1 MYYTREQHKR
11 FLDKELVAISEEYL
25 KKLNSKAIALLT
37 DNEVYVTQFV
47 KLDLQM
53 ADSNNADRNV
63 LGSGQL
69 ILRFKKDKGIPR
81 KNEYFTAV
89 VLEKEMS
96 IPRYWEKSVGVT
108 CVVTKSNFRK
118 YIVSGRVKRMT
129 MVSYCVVLLDCQ

>member
-69 ILRFKKDKGIPR
+69 ILRLRRIKEFHARMNIYCSR
-81 KNEYFTAV
+81 IR
-89 VLEKEMS
+89 KEMS
-96 IPRYWEKSVGVT
+96 IPRYWGEISWGNLRRHQVE
-108 CVVTKSNFRK
+108 FRK

>member
-63 LGSGQL
+63 LGRNQL
-69 ILRFKKDKGIPR
+69 G
-81 KNEYFTAV
+81 
-89 VLEKEMS
+89 
-96 IPRYWEKSVGVT
+96 
-108 CVVTKSNFRK
+108 
-118 YIVSGRVKRMT
+118 
-129 MVSYCVVLLDCQ
+129 

>member
-81 KNEYFTAV
+81 KNEYYTSDE
-89 VLEKEMS
+89 LEKEMS
-96 IPRYWEKSVGVT
+96 NPR
-108 CVVTKSNFRK
+108 
-118 YIVSGRVKRMT
+118 
-129 MVSYCVVLLDCQ
+129 

>member
-63 LGSGQL
+63 LGSG
-69 ILRFKKDKGIPR
+69 
-81 KNEYFTAV
+81 
-89 VLEKEMS
+89 
-96 IPRYWEKSVGVT
+96 
-108 CVVTKSNFRK
+108 
-118 YIVSGRVKRMT
+118 
-129 MVSYCVVLLDCQ
+129 

>member
-11 FLDKELVAISEEYL
+11 FLDKELIAISEEYL

-47 KLDLQM
+47 KLDLKM

-69 ILRFKKDKGIPR
+69 ILRFKK
-81 KNEYFTAV
+81 
-89 VLEKEMS
+89 
-96 IPRYWEKSVGVT
+96 
-108 CVVTKSNFRK
+108 
-118 YIVSGRVKRMT
+118 YIVSGRVKQMT

>member
-89 VLEKEMS
+89 VLEKE
-96 IPRYWEKSVGVT
+96 I
-108 CVVTKSNFRK
+108 TKSNFRK
-118 YIVSGRVKRMT
+118 YIVSDRVKRMT